1 MLRNLYF
8 KAKVSNKHYYITD
21 TFIIIIDTRMEITK
35 Y

>member
-8 KAKVSNKHYYITD
+8 KAKVSNKHYYTD
-21 TFIIIIDTRMEITK
+21 TFIIIIDTRMEIIK